1 MAGKLS
7 RRAFLKGSAL
17 SAGALALGAPVSRG
31 RAQEATIRCGVVT
44 SLSGENRFGGNLTRR
59 GYDLWAEEI
68 NKLGGVEI
76 GGQRYPVEMFYGDA
90 QSRPASGADAAE
102 RLIIQDEVAVLF
114 GPYTSGVTLAVQPIS
129 AKYRVPMI
137 SGSAESPQVWLSHP
151 PFNFGM
157 IPAVDLSSDKS
168 IRVLAETLGSKAKSV
183 GVVGVD
189 EPFSKE
195 TAEGFRK
202 GVEESGL
209 ELTRYELF
217 PVNADLTP
225 VITNLKAD
233 NPDIVAVGGHESVFI
248 NFVNTAKAL
257 NFRPKAMIMHYGVT
271 AAAFSQQLGADA
283 NGILGISLWNANLP
297 YRDDLFGTAS
307 DYDEL
312 SFARWGT
319 HPDYTEAACSAS
331 GLVLQDAARRLG
343 KAPPWDQQTRVE
355 LAAAIESTD
364 IETFYGPVVFAKEG
378 DHFHN
383 NIQPVPVVIQIKDGK
398 VVPVAPSEAAEG
410 ELTYPLPGAAS

>member
-1 MAGKLS
+1 MGGKLS

-17 SAGALALGAPVSRG
+17 GAGALALGAPLTRT
-31 RAQEATIRCGVVT
+31 RAQQPTIRCGVVT

-59 GYDLWAEEI
+59 GYDLWAEEV

-76 GGQRYPVEMFYGDA
+76 AGQRYPVEMFYGDD

-102 RLIIQDEVAVLF
+102 RLIIQDQVAVIF

-137 SGSAESPQVWLSHP
+137 SGSAESPQVWLSQP

-168 IRVLAETLGSKAKSV
+168 IHVLADELGSEMTSV

-202 GVEESGL
+202 GVEETGL
-209 ELTRYELF
+209 ELTRFELF
-217 PVNADLTP
+217 PANADLTP
-225 VITNLKAD
+225 VISNLKAD
-233 NPDIVAVGGHESVFI
+233 NPDVVAVGGHESIFI

-271 AAAFSQQLGADA
+271 AAAFSNQLGADA
-283 NGILGISLWNANLP
+283 NGILGISLWTPNLP
-297 YRDDLFGTAS
+297 YRDELFGTAK

-331 GLVLQDAARRLG
+331 GLVLQDAAQRLG
-343 KAPPWDQQTRVE
+343 KAPPWDDQARVE
-355 LAAAIESTD
+355 LTAAIEATD
-364 IETFYGPVVFAKEG
+364 IETFYGPVAFATEG

-383 NIQPVPVVIQIKDGK
+383 NTRPVPVVIQIKNGQ
-398 VVPVAPSEAAEG
+398 VVPVAPPEAAEG
-410 ELTYPLPGAAS
+410 ELTYPQPGAS

>member
-1 MAGKLS
+1 MGGKLS

-17 SAGALALGAPVSRG
+17 GAGALALGAPLTRT
-31 RAQEATIRCGVVT
+31 RAQQPTIRCGVVT

-59 GYDLWAEEI
+59 GYDLWAEEV

-76 GGQRYPVEMFYGDA
+76 GGQRYRVEMFYGDD

-102 RLIIQDEVAVLF
+102 RLIIQDQVAVLF

-137 SGSAESPQVWLSHP
+137 SGSAESPQVWLSQP

-168 IRVLAETLGSKAKSV
+168 IHVLADELGSEMTSV

-202 GVEESGL
+202 GVEETGL
-209 ELTRYELF
+209 ELTRFELF
-217 PVNADLTP
+217 PANADLTP
-225 VITNLKAD
+225 IITNLKAD
-233 NPDIVAVGGHESVFI
+233 NPDVVAVGGHESIFI

-271 AAAFSQQLGADA
+271 AAAFSNQLGADA
-283 NGILGISLWNANLP
+283 NGILGISLWTPNLP
-297 YRDDLFGTAS
+297 YRDELFGTAK

-312 SFARWGT
+312 SFSRWGT

-343 KAPPWDQQTRVE
+343 KAPPWDDQARVE
-355 LAAAIESTD
+355 LTAAIEATD
-364 IETFYGPVVFAKEG
+364 IETFYGPVAFATEG

-383 NIQPVPVVIQIKDGK
+383 NTRPVPVVIQIKEGQ
-398 VVPVAPSEAAEG
+398 VVPVAPPEAAEG
-410 ELTYPLPGAAS
+410 ELIYPQPGAS